1 MKDVNYRPDE
11 IEQDL
16 IEQLESNMKENITGL
31 DLLTQVMLEAGLELS
46 LAIES
51 KEIYGKEVH
60 FVADNSLVACFNENV
75 DEELIKKLSKYE
87 PLKVIFRDSS
97 SR

>member
-46 LAIES
+46 LAMRARRFMV
-51 KEIYGKEVH
+51 KRYT
-60 FVADNSLVACFNENV
+60 L
-75 DEELIKKLSKYE
+75 
-87 PLKVIFRDSS
+87 
-97 SR
+97 